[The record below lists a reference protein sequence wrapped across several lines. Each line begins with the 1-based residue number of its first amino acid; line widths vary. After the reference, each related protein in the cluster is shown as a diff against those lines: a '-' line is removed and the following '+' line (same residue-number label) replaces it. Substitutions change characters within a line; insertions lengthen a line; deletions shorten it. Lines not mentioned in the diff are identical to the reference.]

1 MVRTRG
7 LGLALGRIIG
17 RALGREDCHDS
28 SDAPQQRRPT
38 ASARRQRG
46 VVLVAEDEP
55 VLPADEPVVPVTDP
69 VVAANE
75 PMVDADV
82 QDTGANTGV
91 EAAADE
97 PEGFLGGLRDASVL
111 TEYADHVAASVW
123 SGEERPE
130 LKLSSHGRKVQKV
143 GRPIHAIKGL
153 VASTRLSHLITCSV
167 DTGDQELIF
176 SFMERW
182 HRETSSFHL
191 PMGEVTITLD
201 DVVSLLHLPVERQ
214 PGLRQDIAMDHTYAY
229 LGYEIYS
236 ATHVHVVFLDTLQD
250 LSQTGRYAW
259 GAAALVHMYDHL
271 NDACINSS
279 RQLAGYATLLQCWI
293 YKHFPSVAECIADP
307 DYDEVSPHACR
318 WISMK
323 KTVKTISTKT
333 YRQHLDRLRILD
345 VCWMPY
351 GEHRLVREFQL
362 ISCFF
367 RQLR

>member
-1 MVRTRG
+1 MWFSDGICGRYLQIMVRTRG

-123 SGEERPE
+123 SGEVFIIF
-130 LKLSSHGRKVQKV
+130 KLSY
-143 GRPIHAIKGL
+143 L
-153 VASTRLSHLITCSV
+153 LSKCYYQNFCS
-167 DTGDQELIF
+167 F
-176 SFMERW
+176 
-182 HRETSSFHL
+182 
-191 PMGEVTITLD
+191 
-201 DVVSLLHLPVERQ
+201 
-214 PGLRQDIAMDHTYAY
+214 
-229 LGYEIYS
+229 
-236 ATHVHVVFLDTLQD
+236 
-250 LSQTGRYAW
+250 
-259 GAAALVHMYDHL
+259 
-271 NDACINSS
+271 N
-279 RQLAGYATLLQCWI
+279 
-293 YKHFPSVAECIADP
+293 
-307 DYDEVSPHACR
+307 
-318 WISMK
+318 
-323 KTVKTISTKT
+323 
-333 YRQHLDRLRILD
+333 IL
-345 VCWMPY
+345 C
-351 GEHRLVREFQL
+351 
-362 ISCFF
+362 
-367 RQLR
+367 